1 METETIDHLFIHCYV
16 TSRFWNRFMQWIGY
30 DTCMPK
36 TVLLLLQEYNHLLY
50 GKILAQSHLYALLWY
65 LVVYLDYL

>member
-1 METETIDHLFIHCYV
+1 
-16 TSRFWNRFMQWIGY
+16 MQWIGY

-50 GKILAQSHLYALLWY
+50 GKILAQSYLYALLWY